1 MSENEALVT
10 VMLAR
15 EFADASMRTL
25 VKITPELKLCLDRL
39 EEVCAVMRQEAKA
52 KVDKMMEDTRKSPWM
67 AQGIIAL
74 AALEV
79 AQAGKRKALEIIN
92 EKENRNEN

>member
-1 MSENEALVT
+1 MTKNEALVT
-10 VMLAR
+10 TMLAR

-39 EEVCAVMRQEAKA
+39 EEVCVVMRQEAKA
-52 KVDKMMEDTRKSPWM
+52 KVDKMMEDTRKSPWL
-67 AQGIIAL
+67 AQGILAL

-79 AQAGKRKALEIIN
+79 AQAGKRKVLEIIS
-92 EKENRNEN
+92 ERENSNEN